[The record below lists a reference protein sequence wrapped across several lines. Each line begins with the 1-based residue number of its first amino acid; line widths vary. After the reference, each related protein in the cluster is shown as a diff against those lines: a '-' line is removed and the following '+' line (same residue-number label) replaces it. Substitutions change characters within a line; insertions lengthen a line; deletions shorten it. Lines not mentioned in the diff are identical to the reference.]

1 MAACLNS
8 WNNENNA
15 KDSTSL
21 DQLLEQKWVK
31 RHGETKVW
39 RTWKTPI
46 KTKQNIKSMFLKIN
60 YSRQIPKQSGNR
72 TLNFGRQVS
81 TKMAFALKGS
91 TKPWRPST
99 SIFTTLGVPGEG
111 ITLDLLKVRKKRGK
125 TGRRMSHYP
134 PTPRNHKMVT
144 EPCQQ
149 GQSSKI
155 SMLTETIHW
164 KIHSIIFT

>member
-1 MAACLNS
+1 
-8 WNNENNA
+8 
-15 KDSTSL
+15 
-21 DQLLEQKWVK
+21 
-31 RHGETKVW
+31 
-39 RTWKTPI
+39 
-46 KTKQNIKSMFLKIN
+46 MFLKIN

-99 SIFTTLGVPGEG
+99 SIFTTLGVLGEG

-125 TGRRMSHYP
+125 TERRMPHYP

-144 EPCQQ
+144 EHVNKDRALKYQC
-149 GQSSKI
+149 
-155 SMLTETIHW
+155 
-164 KIHSIIFT
+164 